1 MNFIKRAKY
10 LGLSTSSA
18 LMLLFL
24 SLMSTITEIFGVSI
38 FLPIFQ
44 YINADGD
51 INLLISESQLWEKL
65 VYFYNYMGLEVSL
78 IILLMTTFTLFI
90 LRQIFTYIRLIPDRM
105 NISTLNE
112 FRQKCRILSP
122 TY

>member
-65 VYFYNYMGLEVSL
+65 VYFYNLDDQCVYKING
-78 IILLMTTFTLFI
+78 
-90 LRQIFTYIRLIPDRM
+90 YP
-105 NISTLNE
+105 
-112 FRQKCRILSP
+112 
-122 TY
+122 